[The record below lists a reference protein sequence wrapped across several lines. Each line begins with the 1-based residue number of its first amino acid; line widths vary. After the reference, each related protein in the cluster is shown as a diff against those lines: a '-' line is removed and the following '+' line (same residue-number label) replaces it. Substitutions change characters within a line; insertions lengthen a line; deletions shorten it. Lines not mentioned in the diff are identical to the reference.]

1 MDEAKEKGDSVS
13 IVSES
18 SVTVSETV
26 VETMACEDQ
35 IRIEEGGEAGRDNG
49 DEVTV
54 EVLDSHVHI
63 DGGDGETVQASSIGE
78 AVRGH
83 EESNKVGLEGN
94 LRTLDS
100 DCHAVDGL
108 GSRNEVLGGEARAQN
123 EVNGGVA
130 RSCSNDIVCG
140 RDESDEVGLEG
151 NPSTLDSE
159 GDLAGD
165 LGSRYEVSG
174 GEAKARN
181 EVNGARVLGFSAPG
195 SSAGKNTDQSSGID
209 EGGGDLNQDT
219 EIGRVGNLDGNE
231 VNHENQKPVLCLSA
245 ASEDSGIQNK
255 IVEEAAMAIDE
266 EYLNALDG
274 AHETIS
280 EPIKKAPN
288 DNVDAIS
295 LNVNTLDTA
304 ECVPTS
310 EAKDPVY
317 SCQSTES
324 IVEGRLDEKVSSDM
338 EIDKQGTESEKQQME
353 VNTPHLSTK
362 NHDTGN
368 VQCLKPEPVID
379 GGEGVDLSI
388 GEAMFAEKQV
398 SYAKDVGFD
407 AEQDVE
413 VEKMGVSP
421 KNCDASDVSEPL
433 GHQMDVFVGSGEGE
447 VPKVDNNVLNQISPA
462 VASDKELQSSGNDDP
477 LAKNVVFEDDSSVG
491 KEMNVED
498 QVTSDEPDCLEQV
511 EEMEVVEHDSDS
523 DQPTNIDELTVKQ
536 TALKSVSGL
545 KVHQAKYQQLRS
557 EEGGFSVS
565 DLVWGK
571 IKSHPWWPGQIFD
584 PSDASEKAMK
594 YQKKDSF
601 LVAYFGDRTFA
612 WNESSVLKPFRT
624 HFSQIVKQSNLESF
638 ENAVNCA
645 LEEFSR
651 RVELGLAC
659 PCMPKDA
666 YDKIKF
672 QKVENA
678 GVREESSLRDGID
691 VSLSASSFEP
701 DKLIDYMKALA
712 ESPSSGAD
720 QLDLVIAKAQL
731 LAFHRLKGYHQ
742 LPESQFSEEKTLE
755 VVECATPMDMDGE
768 QKSEASKTRRSYLKR
783 KHNLKDGLYPSKKER
798 SLSKLMSETFD
809 SPDGEIVSDVIG
821 NKPPSSSFSKKRKA
835 IDSSEDSVMQEGRK
849 TTKGS
854 LSTPHF
860 PKPSFKIGERISRAA
875 SQMTG
880 SPSILKS
887 GGDRLHKLDGGCETS
902 ATCGYDVPVDN
913 HEDAERK
920 RTDILTE
927 YSSLDDLLVQ
937 LHLAACDPMKSY
949 SSLNIIISFFSD
961 FRDST
966 VLDRLSGDKAVGKR
980 KKSPNSIIGSSE
992 TFEFEDMS
1000 DTYWTDRIVQNGSEE
1015 QPSLGTSRGQYQFV
1029 PVELDKPIQK
1039 VRKSR
1044 KRYSDTSYDLTA
1056 QKPPGYVDERAPA
1069 EIVMSFPEINSV
1081 PSETKLN
1088 KMFKH
1093 FGPLKESETEVDRE
1107 TRRAR
1112 VVFRRSSDA
1121 EIAYNSAG
1129 KFNIFGPVPVTY
1141 QLNYTISESF
1151 KASLYAPT
1159 LAEENPFIASAPCG
1173 DHALIAPSLG
1183 EEASFMVSTL
1193 GEETLPITTSF
1204 HEEPWFIA
1212 STTGED
1218 TKAIPTTLADGTLV
1232 VATTMY
1238 EKTLPVSM
1246 TAGVETMA
1254 VAANVGEQSLPV
1266 FAIINEQMST
1276 APASLVEEAS
1286 LSHLTSSKETSTMT
1300 TTLHDQT
1307 SSIATFDPEI
1317 PSVPATVG
1325 EEICTIPA
1333 PSGFFSD
1340 FRDSTV
1346 LDRLSG
1352 DKAVGKRKKSP
1363 NSIIGSSE
1371 TFEFEDM
1378 SDTYWTDRI
1387 VQNGSE
1393 EQPSLGT
1400 SRGQYQFVPV
1410 ELDKPIQKVRKSR
1423 KRYSDTSYDLTA
1435 QKPPGYVDERAPAE
1449 IVMSFPEINSVPSET
1464 KLNKMFKHFGPLKES
1479 ETEVD
1484 RETRRA
1490 RVVFRR
1496 SSDAEIAYNSAGKFN
1511 IFGPVPVT
1519 YQLNYTISESFK
1531 ASLYAPTLAEE
1542 NPFIASAPCGDHALI
1557 APSLG
1562 EEASFMVSTLG
1573 EETLPI
1579 TTSFHEE
1586 PWFIASTTGEDTKA
1600 IPTTLADG
1608 TLVVATTMY
1617 EKTLPVSMTAGVETM
1632 AVIANVGEQSLP
1644 VFTIINEQT
1653 STASASLVEEAS
1665 LSHLTSIKETST
1677 MTTTLHD
1684 QTSSIATFDPEIPS
1698 VPATVGEEICT
1709 IPAPSGEETCS
1720 IPPKLDEET
1729 TIRPMTLA
1737 EENPSIPRTLGEDAP
1752 SVPAAF
1758 SEEAPAVTLTF
1769 SEGTHTL
1776 PGTLDCETKT
1786 VLTTVYEETTI
1797 PATLGQETPTFPA
1810 TLGEE
1815 TCSTPSTS
1823 SEANR
1828 SIPSNLDEETRTNPV
1843 TLAEETPSTLETLGE
1858 ESPSVPLTFSEETP
1872 AILPSFSKE
1881 TPTIPHPFS
1890 EGTPTVPVTSG
1901 PETQTISTTM
1911 GEETTTIPANLGEE
1925 TTATETLHEETL
1937 AVRTTLAEDNPTITA
1952 KLDEETP
1959 MNPKTLDEETK
1970 TSSTNSAEETST
1982 TPTTSDVETSTIP
1995 LMLGRDTIPTTVCEE
2010 TTIPA
2015 TLGQETSTLPA
2026 TLGEGTLSFPSTSS
2040 EENHSIPTN
2049 LDEETPTD
2057 PVTLAEERPSIPE
2070 TLGEETPTVPLTF
2083 SEETP
2088 AIPPSFSEGTTIPP
2102 SFNEGSP
2109 VPVALGPET
2118 QTIPTTTGED
2128 TANIPATLGEET
2140 TSAPVTLH
2148 EETLAIPTTLA
2159 ENSPTMTTKLDE
2171 ETPTSP
2177 TNLAEE
2183 TLTTPT
2189 TSGVEAST
2197 VLITNSEETSV
2208 VSTTTEME
2216 TLPPA
2221 GAKREN
2227 TSGGSDTGA
2236 IEESKQVVDG
2246 SSGATRVLC
2255 SDSFFGRIMQY

>member
-288 DNVDAIS
+288 DNVDAMS

-1212 STTGED
+1212 STTG
-1218 TKAIPTTLADGTLV
+1218 
-1232 VATTMY
+1232 
-1238 EKTLPVSM
+1238 
-1246 TAGVETMA
+1246 
-1254 VAANVGEQSLPV
+1254 
-1266 FAIINEQMST
+1266 
-1276 APASLVEEAS
+1276 
-1286 LSHLTSSKETSTMT
+1286 
-1300 TTLHDQT
+1300 
-1307 SSIATFDPEI
+1307 
-1317 PSVPATVG
+1317 
-1325 EEICTIPA
+1325 
-1333 PSGFFSD
+1333 
-1340 FRDSTV
+1340 
-1346 LDRLSG
+1346 
-1352 DKAVGKRKKSP
+1352 
-1363 NSIIGSSE
+1363 
-1371 TFEFEDM
+1371 
-1378 SDTYWTDRI
+1378 
-1387 VQNGSE
+1387 
-1393 EQPSLGT
+1393 
-1400 SRGQYQFVPV
+1400 
-1410 ELDKPIQKVRKSR
+1410 
-1423 KRYSDTSYDLTA
+1423 
-1435 QKPPGYVDERAPAE
+1435 
-1449 IVMSFPEINSVPSET
+1449 
-1464 KLNKMFKHFGPLKES
+1464 
-1479 ETEVD
+1479 
-1484 RETRRA
+1484 
-1490 RVVFRR
+1490 
-1496 SSDAEIAYNSAGKFN
+1496 
-1511 IFGPVPVT
+1511 
-1519 YQLNYTISESFK
+1519 
-1531 ASLYAPTLAEE
+1531 
-1542 NPFIASAPCGDHALI
+1542 
-1557 APSLG
+1557 
-1562 EEASFMVSTLG
+1562 
-1573 EETLPI
+1573 
-1579 TTSFHEE
+1579 
-1586 PWFIASTTGEDTKA
+1586 
-1600 IPTTLADG
+1600 
-1608 TLVVATTMY
+1608 
-1617 EKTLPVSMTAGVETM
+1617 VETM

-1709 IPAPSGEETCS
+1709 IHAPSGEETCS

-2221 GAKREN
+2221 GAK
-2227 TSGGSDTGA
+2227 
-2236 IEESKQVVDG
+2236 K
-2246 SSGATRVLC
+2246 LL
-2255 SDSFFGRIMQY
+2255 

>member
-181 EVNGARVLGFSAPG
+181 EVNGARVLGFRAPG

-245 ASEDSGIQNK
+245 TSEDSGIQNK

-462 VASDKELQSSGNDDP
+462 VASDKELQSSGNDDL

-720 QLDLVIAKAQL
+720 RLDLVIAKAQL

-1212 STTGED
+1212 STTG
-1218 TKAIPTTLADGTLV
+1218 
-1232 VATTMY
+1232 
-1238 EKTLPVSM
+1238 
-1246 TAGVETMA
+1246 
-1254 VAANVGEQSLPV
+1254 
-1266 FAIINEQMST
+1266 
-1276 APASLVEEAS
+1276 
-1286 LSHLTSSKETSTMT
+1286 
-1300 TTLHDQT
+1300 
-1307 SSIATFDPEI
+1307 
-1317 PSVPATVG
+1317 
-1325 EEICTIPA
+1325 
-1333 PSGFFSD
+1333 
-1340 FRDSTV
+1340 
-1346 LDRLSG
+1346 
-1352 DKAVGKRKKSP
+1352 
-1363 NSIIGSSE
+1363 
-1371 TFEFEDM
+1371 
-1378 SDTYWTDRI
+1378 
-1387 VQNGSE
+1387 
-1393 EQPSLGT
+1393 
-1400 SRGQYQFVPV
+1400 
-1410 ELDKPIQKVRKSR
+1410 
-1423 KRYSDTSYDLTA
+1423 
-1435 QKPPGYVDERAPAE
+1435 
-1449 IVMSFPEINSVPSET
+1449 
-1464 KLNKMFKHFGPLKES
+1464 
-1479 ETEVD
+1479 
-1484 RETRRA
+1484 
-1490 RVVFRR
+1490 
-1496 SSDAEIAYNSAGKFN
+1496 
-1511 IFGPVPVT
+1511 
-1519 YQLNYTISESFK
+1519 
-1531 ASLYAPTLAEE
+1531 
-1542 NPFIASAPCGDHALI
+1542 
-1557 APSLG
+1557 
-1562 EEASFMVSTLG
+1562 
-1573 EETLPI
+1573 
-1579 TTSFHEE
+1579 
-1586 PWFIASTTGEDTKA
+1586 
-1600 IPTTLADG
+1600 
-1608 TLVVATTMY
+1608 
-1617 EKTLPVSMTAGVETM
+1617 VETM

-1665 LSHLTSIKETST
+1665 LSHLTSSKETST

-2128 TANIPATLGEET
+2128 TANIPATSGEET

-2221 GAKREN
+2221 GAK
-2227 TSGGSDTGA
+2227 
-2236 IEESKQVVDG
+2236 K
-2246 SSGATRVLC
+2246 LL
-2255 SDSFFGRIMQY
+2255 

>member
-1 MDEAKEKGDSVS
+1 
-13 IVSES
+13 
-18 SVTVSETV
+18 
-26 VETMACEDQ
+26 
-35 IRIEEGGEAGRDNG
+35 
-49 DEVTV
+49 
-54 EVLDSHVHI
+54 
-63 DGGDGETVQASSIGE
+63 
-78 AVRGH
+78 
-83 EESNKVGLEGN
+83 
-94 LRTLDS
+94 
-100 DCHAVDGL
+100 
-108 GSRNEVLGGEARAQN
+108 
-123 EVNGGVA
+123 
-130 RSCSNDIVCG
+130 
-140 RDESDEVGLEG
+140 
-151 NPSTLDSE
+151 
-159 GDLAGD
+159 
-165 LGSRYEVSG
+165 
-174 GEAKARN
+174 
-181 EVNGARVLGFSAPG
+181 
-195 SSAGKNTDQSSGID
+195 
-209 EGGGDLNQDT
+209 
-219 EIGRVGNLDGNE
+219 
-231 VNHENQKPVLCLSA
+231 
-245 ASEDSGIQNK
+245 
-255 IVEEAAMAIDE
+255 MAIDE

-462 VASDKELQSSGNDDP
+462 VASDKELQSSGNDDL

-720 QLDLVIAKAQL
+720 RLDLVIAKAQL

-1254 VAANVGEQSLPV
+1254 V
-1266 FAIINEQMST
+1266 
-1276 APASLVEEAS
+1276 
-1286 LSHLTSSKETSTMT
+1286 
-1300 TTLHDQT
+1300 
-1307 SSIATFDPEI
+1307 
-1317 PSVPATVG
+1317 
-1325 EEICTIPA
+1325 
-1333 PSGFFSD
+1333 
-1340 FRDSTV
+1340 
-1346 LDRLSG
+1346 
-1352 DKAVGKRKKSP
+1352 
-1363 NSIIGSSE
+1363 
-1371 TFEFEDM
+1371 
-1378 SDTYWTDRI
+1378 
-1387 VQNGSE
+1387 
-1393 EQPSLGT
+1393 
-1400 SRGQYQFVPV
+1400 
-1410 ELDKPIQKVRKSR
+1410 
-1423 KRYSDTSYDLTA
+1423 
-1435 QKPPGYVDERAPAE
+1435 
-1449 IVMSFPEINSVPSET
+1449 
-1464 KLNKMFKHFGPLKES
+1464 
-1479 ETEVD
+1479 
-1484 RETRRA
+1484 
-1490 RVVFRR
+1490 
-1496 SSDAEIAYNSAGKFN
+1496 
-1511 IFGPVPVT
+1511 
-1519 YQLNYTISESFK
+1519 
-1531 ASLYAPTLAEE
+1531 
-1542 NPFIASAPCGDHALI
+1542 
-1557 APSLG
+1557 
-1562 EEASFMVSTLG
+1562 
-1573 EETLPI
+1573 
-1579 TTSFHEE
+1579 
-1586 PWFIASTTGEDTKA
+1586 
-1600 IPTTLADG
+1600 
-1608 TLVVATTMY
+1608 
-1617 EKTLPVSMTAGVETM
+1617 
-1632 AVIANVGEQSLP
+1632 IANVGEQSLP

-1665 LSHLTSIKETST
+1665 LSHLTSSKETST

-2128 TANIPATLGEET
+2128 TANIPATSGEET

-2221 GAKREN
+2221 GAK
-2227 TSGGSDTGA
+2227 S
-2236 IEESKQVVDG
+2236 IEP
-2246 SSGATRVLC
+2246 AT
-2255 SDSFFGRIMQY
+2255 

>member
-720 QLDLVIAKAQL
+720 RLDLVIAKAQL

-821 NKPPSSSFSKKRKA
+821 NKPPSSSFNKKRKA

-1212 STTGED
+1212 STTD
-1218 TKAIPTTLADGTLV
+1218 
-1232 VATTMY
+1232 
-1238 EKTLPVSM
+1238 
-1246 TAGVETMA
+1246 
-1254 VAANVGEQSLPV
+1254 
-1266 FAIINEQMST
+1266 
-1276 APASLVEEAS
+1276 
-1286 LSHLTSSKETSTMT
+1286 
-1300 TTLHDQT
+1300 
-1307 SSIATFDPEI
+1307 
-1317 PSVPATVG
+1317 
-1325 EEICTIPA
+1325 
-1333 PSGFFSD
+1333 
-1340 FRDSTV
+1340 
-1346 LDRLSG
+1346 
-1352 DKAVGKRKKSP
+1352 
-1363 NSIIGSSE
+1363 
-1371 TFEFEDM
+1371 
-1378 SDTYWTDRI
+1378 
-1387 VQNGSE
+1387 
-1393 EQPSLGT
+1393 
-1400 SRGQYQFVPV
+1400 
-1410 ELDKPIQKVRKSR
+1410 
-1423 KRYSDTSYDLTA
+1423 
-1435 QKPPGYVDERAPAE
+1435 
-1449 IVMSFPEINSVPSET
+1449 
-1464 KLNKMFKHFGPLKES
+1464 
-1479 ETEVD
+1479 
-1484 RETRRA
+1484 
-1490 RVVFRR
+1490 
-1496 SSDAEIAYNSAGKFN
+1496 
-1511 IFGPVPVT
+1511 
-1519 YQLNYTISESFK
+1519 
-1531 ASLYAPTLAEE
+1531 
-1542 NPFIASAPCGDHALI
+1542 
-1557 APSLG
+1557 
-1562 EEASFMVSTLG
+1562 
-1573 EETLPI
+1573 
-1579 TTSFHEE
+1579 
-1586 PWFIASTTGEDTKA
+1586 
-1600 IPTTLADG
+1600 
-1608 TLVVATTMY
+1608 
-1617 EKTLPVSMTAGVETM
+1617 VETM

-1665 LSHLTSIKETST
+1665 LSHLTSSKETST

-2128 TANIPATLGEET
+2128 TANIPATSGEET

-2208 VSTTTEME
+2208 VSTTMEME

-2221 GAKREN
+2221 GAK
-2227 TSGGSDTGA
+2227 S
-2236 IEESKQVVDG
+2236 IEP
-2246 SSGATRVLC
+2246 AT
-2255 SDSFFGRIMQY
+2255 

>member
-26 VETMACEDQ
+26 VETMACEDR
-35 IRIEEGGEAGRDNG
+35 IRIKEVGEAGLGNG
-49 DEVTV
+49 DDVTV
-54 EVLDSHVHI
+54 EVLDPHVHI
-63 DGGDGETVQASSIGE
+63 DGGDGGAVQARSIDEVVCGHQESS
-78 AVRGH
+78 
-83 EESNKVGLEGN
+83 KVGLEVN
-94 LRTLDS
+94 MRTLDS
-100 DCHAVDGL
+100 ECHAVGGL

-123 EVNGGVA
+123 EVNGGVV
-130 RSCSNDIVCG
+130 RSCSNDVVCG

-165 LGSRYEVSG
+165 LCLRYEVSG
-174 GEAKARN
+174 GEAKAWN
-181 EVNGARVLGFSAPG
+181 EVNGARVLCFSALD
-195 SSAGKNTDQSSGID
+195 SSAGKNAEQSSGIN
-209 EGGGDLNQDT
+209 EAGGDLNQAT
-219 EIGRVGNLDGNE
+219 ETGKVGNLDSYE
-231 VNHENQKPVLCLSA
+231 LNHGNQKRVVCLSA
-245 ASEDSGIQNK
+245 ASEDSGVQTK

-266 EYLNALDG
+266 EDLNALDAG
-274 AHETIS
+274 QETPIS
-280 EPIKKAPN
+280 EPIKKSA
-288 DNVDAIS
+288 NVDVDATS
-295 LNVNTLDTA
+295 LNVNTLVTA
-304 ECVPTS
+304 ECVPDS

-317 SCQSTES
+317 SYQSRES
-324 IVEGRLDEKVSSDM
+324 IVEGQLDEKVSSDM

-368 VQCLKPEPVID
+368 VQCLKSEPVID
-379 GGEGVDLSI
+379 GGEGVDLSM
-388 GEAMFAEKQV
+388 GEAMLAEKQV
-398 SYAKDVGFD
+398 SDAKDVDFD
-407 AEQDVE
+407 ADQDVE
-413 VEKMGVSP
+413 VEKMGVSL

-462 VASDKELQSSGNDDP
+462 VASDKELQSSGNDDL

-498 QVTSDEPDCLEQV
+498 QVTSDEPDCLEQAG
-511 EEMEVVEHDSDS
+511 EMEVVEHDSDS

-536 TALKSVSGL
+536 TALKSMSGL
-545 KVHQAKYQQLRS
+545 KVHQAKYQQLLS
-557 EEGGFSVS
+557 EEEGGFSVS

-571 IKSHPWWPGQIFD
+571 VKSHPWWPGQIFD

-612 WNESSVLKPFRT
+612 WNEPSVLKPFRT

-712 ESPSSGAD
+712 ESPSSEAD
-720 QLDLVIAKAQL
+720 RLDLVIAKAQL

-742 LPESQFSEEKTLE
+742 LPESQFSEEKMLE

-809 SPDGEIVSDVIG
+809 SPDGEIGSDVIG

-835 IDSSEDSVMQEGRK
+835 IDSLEDSMMQEGRK
-849 TTKGS
+849 TTKGF
-854 LSTPHF
+854 LNTPHF

-887 GGDRLHKLDGGCETS
+887 GGDRLHKLDGGCETP
-902 ATCGYDVPVDN
+902 AICGYDVPIDIL
-913 HEDAERK
+913 EDAERK

-927 YSSLDDLLVQ
+927 YSSLDELLLQ

-949 SSLNIIISFFSD
+949 NSLNIIISFFSD
-961 FRDST
+961 FRDSI

-1069 EIVMSFPEINSV
+1069 EIIMSFPEINFV

-1121 EIAYNSAG
+1121 EVAYNSAG
-1129 KFNIFGPVPVTY
+1129 KFNIFGPVSVTY

-1193 GEETLPITTSF
+1193 GEETLPIATSF
-1204 HEEPWFIA
+1204 QEEPWFIA
-1212 STTGED
+1212 STAGED
-1218 TKAIPTTLADGTLV
+1218 TSAIPTTLADGTFV

-1238 EKTLPVSM
+1238 EKTM

-1266 FAIINEQMST
+1266 FTIINEQTST

-1286 LSHLTSSKETSTMT
+1286 LSHLTSSKETLTMT

-1325 EEICTIPA
+1325 EEICTIP
-1333 PSGFFSD
+1333 
-1340 FRDSTV
+1340 T
-1346 LDRLSG
+1346 
-1352 DKAVGKRKKSP
+1352 
-1363 NSIIGSSE
+1363 
-1371 TFEFEDM
+1371 
-1378 SDTYWTDRI
+1378 
-1387 VQNGSE
+1387 
-1393 EQPSLGT
+1393 
-1400 SRGQYQFVPV
+1400 
-1410 ELDKPIQKVRKSR
+1410 
-1423 KRYSDTSYDLTA
+1423 
-1435 QKPPGYVDERAPAE
+1435 
-1449 IVMSFPEINSVPSET
+1449 
-1464 KLNKMFKHFGPLKES
+1464 
-1479 ETEVD
+1479 
-1484 RETRRA
+1484 
-1490 RVVFRR
+1490 
-1496 SSDAEIAYNSAGKFN
+1496 
-1511 IFGPVPVT
+1511 
-1519 YQLNYTISESFK
+1519 
-1531 ASLYAPTLAEE
+1531 
-1542 NPFIASAPCGDHALI
+1542 
-1557 APSLG
+1557 
-1562 EEASFMVSTLG
+1562 
-1573 EETLPI
+1573 
-1579 TTSFHEE
+1579 
-1586 PWFIASTTGEDTKA
+1586 
-1600 IPTTLADG
+1600 
-1608 TLVVATTMY
+1608 
-1617 EKTLPVSMTAGVETM
+1617 
-1632 AVIANVGEQSLP
+1632 
-1644 VFTIINEQT
+1644 
-1653 STASASLVEEAS
+1653 
-1665 LSHLTSIKETST
+1665 
-1677 MTTTLHD
+1677 
-1684 QTSSIATFDPEIPS
+1684 
-1698 VPATVGEEICT
+1698 
-1709 IPAPSGEETCS
+1709 PSGEETCS
-1720 IPPKLDEET
+1720 IPPNLDEET

-1737 EENPSIPRTLGEDAP
+1737 EETPSIPRTLGEDAP

-1758 SEEAPAVTLTF
+1758 SEEAPAVALTF

-1776 PGTLDCETKT
+1776 PGTLDHETKT

-1823 SEANR
+1823 SKANR
-1828 SIPSNLDEETRTNPV
+1828 SIPTNLDEETRTNPV
-1843 TLAEETPSTLETLGE
+1843 TLAEETPSTPETLGE

-1872 AILPSFSKE
+1872 VLLPSFSKE

-1901 PETQTISTTM
+1901 PEIRTISTTM

-1937 AVRTTLAEDNPTITA
+1937 AVPTTLAEDNPTITA

-1982 TPTTSDVETSTIP
+1982 TPTTSGVETPTIP
-1995 LMLGRDTIPTTVCEE
+1995 GMLGRETLTIPTTVCEQ

-2015 TLGQETSTLPA
+2015 TLGQETPTLPA
-2026 TLGEGTLSFPSTSS
+2026 TLGEGTHSIPSTSS

-2057 PVTLAEERPSIPE
+2057 PLTLAEERPSIPE

-2109 VPVALGPET
+2109 SVPVTLGPET
-2118 QTIPTTTGED
+2118 QTIPTTTGEE
-2128 TANIPATLGEET
+2128 TANIPATSGEET

-2148 EETLAIPTTLA
+2148 KGTLAIPTTLA

-2171 ETPTSP
+2171 ETSTGP

-2183 TLTTPT
+2183 TLTSPI

-2197 VLITNSEETSV
+2197 VLKTNSEETSA

-2216 TLPPA
+2216 TLPTA
-2221 GAKREN
+2221 GA
-2227 TSGGSDTGA
+2227 
-2236 IEESKQVVDG
+2236 ESVEP
-2246 SSGATRVLC
+2246 AT
-2255 SDSFFGRIMQY
+2255 

>member
-181 EVNGARVLGFSAPG
+181 EVNGARVLGFRAPG

-245 ASEDSGIQNK
+245 TSEDSGIQNK

-462 VASDKELQSSGNDDP
+462 VASDKELQSSGNDDL

-720 QLDLVIAKAQL
+720 RLDLVIAKAQL

-1254 VAANVGEQSLPV
+1254 V
-1266 FAIINEQMST
+1266 
-1276 APASLVEEAS
+1276 
-1286 LSHLTSSKETSTMT
+1286 
-1300 TTLHDQT
+1300 
-1307 SSIATFDPEI
+1307 
-1317 PSVPATVG
+1317 
-1325 EEICTIPA
+1325 
-1333 PSGFFSD
+1333 
-1340 FRDSTV
+1340 
-1346 LDRLSG
+1346 
-1352 DKAVGKRKKSP
+1352 
-1363 NSIIGSSE
+1363 
-1371 TFEFEDM
+1371 
-1378 SDTYWTDRI
+1378 
-1387 VQNGSE
+1387 
-1393 EQPSLGT
+1393 
-1400 SRGQYQFVPV
+1400 
-1410 ELDKPIQKVRKSR
+1410 
-1423 KRYSDTSYDLTA
+1423 
-1435 QKPPGYVDERAPAE
+1435 
-1449 IVMSFPEINSVPSET
+1449 
-1464 KLNKMFKHFGPLKES
+1464 
-1479 ETEVD
+1479 
-1484 RETRRA
+1484 
-1490 RVVFRR
+1490 
-1496 SSDAEIAYNSAGKFN
+1496 
-1511 IFGPVPVT
+1511 
-1519 YQLNYTISESFK
+1519 
-1531 ASLYAPTLAEE
+1531 
-1542 NPFIASAPCGDHALI
+1542 
-1557 APSLG
+1557 
-1562 EEASFMVSTLG
+1562 
-1573 EETLPI
+1573 
-1579 TTSFHEE
+1579 
-1586 PWFIASTTGEDTKA
+1586 
-1600 IPTTLADG
+1600 
-1608 TLVVATTMY
+1608 
-1617 EKTLPVSMTAGVETM
+1617 
-1632 AVIANVGEQSLP
+1632 IANVGEQSLP

-1665 LSHLTSIKETST
+1665 LSHLTSSKETST

-2128 TANIPATLGEET
+2128 TANIPATSGEET

-2221 GAKREN
+2221 GAK
-2227 TSGGSDTGA
+2227 
-2236 IEESKQVVDG
+2236 K
-2246 SSGATRVLC
+2246 LL
-2255 SDSFFGRIMQY
+2255 

>member
-288 DNVDAIS
+288 DNVDAMS

-1212 STTGED
+1212 STTG
-1218 TKAIPTTLADGTLV
+1218 
-1232 VATTMY
+1232 
-1238 EKTLPVSM
+1238 
-1246 TAGVETMA
+1246 
-1254 VAANVGEQSLPV
+1254 
-1266 FAIINEQMST
+1266 
-1276 APASLVEEAS
+1276 
-1286 LSHLTSSKETSTMT
+1286 
-1300 TTLHDQT
+1300 
-1307 SSIATFDPEI
+1307 
-1317 PSVPATVG
+1317 
-1325 EEICTIPA
+1325 
-1333 PSGFFSD
+1333 
-1340 FRDSTV
+1340 
-1346 LDRLSG
+1346 
-1352 DKAVGKRKKSP
+1352 
-1363 NSIIGSSE
+1363 
-1371 TFEFEDM
+1371 
-1378 SDTYWTDRI
+1378 
-1387 VQNGSE
+1387 
-1393 EQPSLGT
+1393 
-1400 SRGQYQFVPV
+1400 
-1410 ELDKPIQKVRKSR
+1410 
-1423 KRYSDTSYDLTA
+1423 
-1435 QKPPGYVDERAPAE
+1435 
-1449 IVMSFPEINSVPSET
+1449 
-1464 KLNKMFKHFGPLKES
+1464 
-1479 ETEVD
+1479 
-1484 RETRRA
+1484 
-1490 RVVFRR
+1490 
-1496 SSDAEIAYNSAGKFN
+1496 
-1511 IFGPVPVT
+1511 
-1519 YQLNYTISESFK
+1519 
-1531 ASLYAPTLAEE
+1531 
-1542 NPFIASAPCGDHALI
+1542 
-1557 APSLG
+1557 
-1562 EEASFMVSTLG
+1562 
-1573 EETLPI
+1573 
-1579 TTSFHEE
+1579 
-1586 PWFIASTTGEDTKA
+1586 
-1600 IPTTLADG
+1600 
-1608 TLVVATTMY
+1608 
-1617 EKTLPVSMTAGVETM
+1617 VETM

-1709 IPAPSGEETCS
+1709 IHAPSGEETCS

-2221 GAKREN
+2221 GAK
-2227 TSGGSDTGA
+2227 S
-2236 IEESKQVVDG
+2236 IEP
-2246 SSGATRVLC
+2246 AT
-2255 SDSFFGRIMQY
+2255 

>member
-181 EVNGARVLGFSAPG
+181 EVNGARVLGFRAPG

-245 ASEDSGIQNK
+245 TSEDSGIQNK

-462 VASDKELQSSGNDDP
+462 VASDKELQSSGNDDL

-720 QLDLVIAKAQL
+720 RLDLVIAKAQL

-1212 STTGED
+1212 STTG
-1218 TKAIPTTLADGTLV
+1218 
-1232 VATTMY
+1232 
-1238 EKTLPVSM
+1238 
-1246 TAGVETMA
+1246 
-1254 VAANVGEQSLPV
+1254 
-1266 FAIINEQMST
+1266 
-1276 APASLVEEAS
+1276 
-1286 LSHLTSSKETSTMT
+1286 
-1300 TTLHDQT
+1300 
-1307 SSIATFDPEI
+1307 
-1317 PSVPATVG
+1317 
-1325 EEICTIPA
+1325 
-1333 PSGFFSD
+1333 
-1340 FRDSTV
+1340 
-1346 LDRLSG
+1346 
-1352 DKAVGKRKKSP
+1352 
-1363 NSIIGSSE
+1363 
-1371 TFEFEDM
+1371 
-1378 SDTYWTDRI
+1378 
-1387 VQNGSE
+1387 
-1393 EQPSLGT
+1393 
-1400 SRGQYQFVPV
+1400 
-1410 ELDKPIQKVRKSR
+1410 
-1423 KRYSDTSYDLTA
+1423 
-1435 QKPPGYVDERAPAE
+1435 
-1449 IVMSFPEINSVPSET
+1449 
-1464 KLNKMFKHFGPLKES
+1464 
-1479 ETEVD
+1479 
-1484 RETRRA
+1484 
-1490 RVVFRR
+1490 
-1496 SSDAEIAYNSAGKFN
+1496 
-1511 IFGPVPVT
+1511 
-1519 YQLNYTISESFK
+1519 
-1531 ASLYAPTLAEE
+1531 
-1542 NPFIASAPCGDHALI
+1542 
-1557 APSLG
+1557 
-1562 EEASFMVSTLG
+1562 
-1573 EETLPI
+1573 
-1579 TTSFHEE
+1579 
-1586 PWFIASTTGEDTKA
+1586 
-1600 IPTTLADG
+1600 
-1608 TLVVATTMY
+1608 
-1617 EKTLPVSMTAGVETM
+1617 VETM

-1665 LSHLTSIKETST
+1665 LSHLTSSKETST

-2128 TANIPATLGEET
+2128 TANIPATSGEET

-2221 GAKREN
+2221 GAK
-2227 TSGGSDTGA
+2227 S
-2236 IEESKQVVDG
+2236 IEP
-2246 SSGATRVLC
+2246 AT
-2255 SDSFFGRIMQY
+2255 